1 MWTLV
6 DFLTG
11 YTAPFIYI
19 FIFFGLFAGGLGAPI
34 PEDLL
39 LLIGGFLSWAGY
51 TDLYL
56 TIAISITGAVVGDYL
71 VFYLGRKWG
80 SNVLGHPRLSRWL
93 TSHRLSRIHDHFDRY
108 GGKTIFFAR
117 FFAGFRMAVYLVAGS
132 IRMNAQKFILT
143 DLCEAAV
150 SVPLVTLLGYFL
162 SEKLDNLRR
171 TIQGVRIITA
181 VVLVLAVLGFLLYR
195 RLSRDYPRGRSE
207 GIDKPRFAE
216 ESSADQ
222 RLPAAK
228 GGALE
233 DS

>member
-1 MWTLV
+1 VWTLV
-6 DFLTG
+6 DFMTG

-143 DLCEAAV
+143 DLCGAAV
-150 SVPLVTLLGYFL
+150 SVPLVTLLGIF
-162 SEKLDNLRR
+162 
-171 TIQGVRIITA
+171 
-181 VVLVLAVLGFLLYR
+181 
-195 RLSRDYPRGRSE
+195 
-207 GIDKPRFAE
+207 
-216 ESSADQ
+216 
-222 RLPAAK
+222 
-228 GGALE
+228 
-233 DS
+233 

>member
-11 YTAPFIYI
+11 YTASFIYI
-19 FIFFGLFAGGLGAPI
+19 FIFFGLFAGGLGAPV

-93 TSHRLSRIHDHFDRY
+93 TSHRLSRIHDHFDGFVR
-108 GGKTIFFAR
+108 GRRQRSPRHPVRVFSERKDRQLTAHHSRGKDR
-117 FFAGFRMAVYLVAGS
+117 RSCS
-132 IRMNAQKFILT
+132 ISVSCFGLPSLQ
-143 DLCEAAV
+143 AAV
-150 SVPLVTLLGYFL
+150 
-162 SEKLDNLRR
+162 
-171 TIQGVRIITA
+171 
-181 VVLVLAVLGFLLYR
+181 
-195 RLSRDYPRGRSE
+195 
-207 GIDKPRFAE
+207 
-216 ESSADQ
+216 
-222 RLPAAK
+222 
-228 GGALE
+228 
-233 DS
+233 